1 MDRWY
6 NTPANNVGRGEN
18 NVYSETEIQCGQKD
32 TVCSFPN
39 ERFKEITRGDD
50 DSNINIRK
58 RRGRGPSSSSWCSG
72 RLWKTEDHQRRHL
85 TGGRRLQKQAVKGS
99 NIVSAE
105 TQLEKDG
112 QDVLN
117 WSQPRGRMTKEDIIG
132 TEIVLAMQAGPDWK
146 SNQASE
152 YGKVSGP
159 VSALESGGW
168 SLLENGDQLH
178 DQVQGDGGGQVV
190 APGVVSCPS

>member
-1 MDRWY
+1 MCTVRH
-6 NTPANNVGRGEN
+6 R
-18 NVYSETEIQCGQKD
+18 YSVARRIQCVHSQMK
-32 TVCSFPN
+32 CS
-39 ERFKEITRGDD
+39 
-50 DSNINIRK
+50 
-58 RRGRGPSSSSWCSG
+58 RRLPSSSSWCSG

-117 WSQPRGRMTKEDIIG
+117 WSQPKGRMTKEDIIG

-146 SNQASE
+146 SNQASK
-152 YGKVSGP
+152 YGRVSGP
-159 VSALESGGW
+159 VSALELGGM
-168 SLLENGDQLH
+168 SILEKSKVG
-178 DQVQGDGGGQVV
+178 
-190 APGVVSCPS
+190 A